1 MLIDTEAL
9 VAMTEA
15 NQNFSRVV
23 KIVEKQGAAVI
34 LKNNRPCYAVI
45 DFAEYRDFQEY
56 RRELIEK
63 TADRLIDENLAAFRE
78 LAK

>member
-23 KIVEKQGAAVI
+23 KIVEEQGA
-34 LKNNRPCYAVI
+34 PCYTVI

-63 TADRLIDENLAAFRE
+63 TAEGLIEGNLAAFRE